1 MRKVSPTQYAKAL
14 LAAYD
19 QTSEDK
25 RSDLL
30 KHFVLM
36 LKKKRDMK
44 KVDRILNSLAELVHE
59 RDGIIS
65 VDVVTAKTLTPGTQ
79 SSLVDKLRTALKKD
93 ILLQESVNPKVIG
106 GVRVRIGDTL
116 IDGTVRHSLD
126 KLKSSF

>member
-19 QTSEDK
+19 ETSEEK
-25 RSDLL
+25 RSELL

-44 KVDRILNSLAELVHE
+44 KVDRILNALAEQVHDRE
-59 RDGIIS
+59 GIVR
-65 VDVVTAKTLTPGTQ
+65 VDVVTAKTLTPTTQ
-79 SSLVDKLRTALKKD
+79 TSLVDKLRTALKKD
-93 ILLQESVNPKVIG
+93 ILLKELVDPDVIG
-106 GVRVRIGDTL
+106 GIQVRIGDTL